1 MDNESKIKIL
11 NAAENLFSE
20 KGFEA
25 TRVNDISELAKV
37 NKALIYYYF
46 ESKKEILDT
55 LFNSLIE
62 DVKVI
67 FFDEETISKIMD
79 IKNIDLYNKSVEIWI
94 NKVLDFLISKRKIIK
109 VLLKQALNTVES
121 KPLLF
126 SISDILIN
134 QEIKKI
140 SEKYDVL
147 KANSKSEFSQIMV
160 TEFFTGFMPMINF
173 VAFYDDWISYYN
185 FSEVDLRNNFV
196 QAFKDTHL
204 AYHEKR
210 LN

>member
-160 TEFFTGFMPMINF
+160 TEFF
-173 VAFYDDWISYYN
+173 
-185 FSEVDLRNNFV
+185 
-196 QAFKDTHL
+196 
-204 AYHEKR
+204 
-210 LN
+210 